1 MISIPENGK
10 IKQEPGGRD
19 FMNSDNKLKF
29 TSSTAYDLLF
39 SMARINCH
47 ELFNKTYTYP
57 KYKGKLHPD
66 DELELWV
73 KEQRQNLPDWIK
85 ALINRFFNCETFFG
99 ASCMIYIE
107 NNELK
112 TAREFIDFMK
122 KIPAKDIL
130 KYFLYSGFGAEMD
143 EKDPASLDRLVNRL
157 TSDEKETL
165 IFITEK
171 TIHSASEKANLL
183 DFFDD
188 PEQMKE
194 DYISC
199 LEWFYENV
207 FADLE
212 DNIKQNNEEKLEE
225 LKRRVPTDAK
235 TAVEKLSLSSS
246 EKVKNETIYL
256 GASYYL
262 GIMAASATL
271 QLDKKGHAFVIGYD
285 RMEFMDI
292 EESETESCAQV
303 FEAMGHPERIRI
315 LRELF
320 KGKTTVTKLA
330 KKLKLTTREVHVH
343 INQLTRSGLVKSEL
357 EDDMKHSLYCDK
369 KIIREKASSALE
381 RLLTDEQ

>member
-1 MISIPENGK
+1 
-10 IKQEPGGRD
+10 
-19 FMNSDNKLKF
+19 MNSENKLKF

-39 SMARINCH
+39 SLARINCH

-57 KYKGKLHPD
+57 KYEGKLHPD
-66 DELELWV
+66 NELELWV
-73 KEQRQNLPDWIK
+73 KEQRQNIPDWIK
-85 ALINRFFNCETFFG
+85 TLINRFFNCETFFG
-99 ASCMIYIE
+99 ASSMIYIE

-112 TAREFIDFMK
+112 SAREFIDFMK
-122 KIPAKDIL
+122 KIPSKDIL

-143 EKDPASLDRLVNRL
+143 EKDPTSLDKLVNRL

-194 DYISC
+194 DYISL

-207 FADLE
+207 FADIE
-212 DNIKQNNEEKLEE
+212 DEVREKNNEKLDE
-225 LKRRVPTDAK
+225 LKGRVPMDVK
-235 TAVEKLSLSSS
+235 TAVEKLSLSST
-246 EKVKNETIYL
+246 EKIKNEAVYL
-256 GASYYL
+256 GVSYYL

-271 QLDKKGHAFVIGYD
+271 QLDKKGYAFVIGYD
-285 RMEFMDI
+285 RMEFLDI
-292 EESETESCAQV
+292 EESETESCAEI
-303 FEAMGHPERIRI
+303 FEALGHPERIRI

-343 INQLTRSGLVKSEL
+343 INHLTRSGLVKSEL

-369 KIIREKASSALE
+369 EIIRNKANHALE